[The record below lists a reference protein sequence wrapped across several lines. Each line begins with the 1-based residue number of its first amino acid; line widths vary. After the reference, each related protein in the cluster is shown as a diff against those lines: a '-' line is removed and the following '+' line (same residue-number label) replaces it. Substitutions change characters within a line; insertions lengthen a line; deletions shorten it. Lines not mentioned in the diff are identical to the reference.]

1 MDGLNRISF
10 TVFNLGEI
18 LIPCDQHNQLY
29 RFYDLLEVFAQST
42 ATATNSLT
50 INGLLLLKF
59 IFTIDHWPYEESRQL
74 QDINKIQTLAKDYK
88 NLLEVA
94 IGTDEDSPTANC
106 VTEMCKILHSM
117 NQLTN
122 FQIQCSS
129 KRRVDRSL
137 AYRLTF
143 DEMNWIIEITKT
155 VKEVLGSSAVC
166 KDSKG
171 LIHDLESLRKG
182 EATLETYRNL
192 YIQKIPKNTIERQ
205 LLLIMERIEG
215 GIHEVVLPILGL
227 VLNSL
232 ITCHSFISETQAF
245 D

>member
-1 MDGLNRISF
+1 M
-10 TVFNLGEI
+10 FNLGEI

-29 RFYDLLEVFAQST
+29 RFYDLLEVFAEST
-42 ATATNSLT
+42 AATHSLT

-59 IFTIDHWPYEESRQL
+59 IFTIDHWSYEESRQL

-94 IGTDEDSPTANC
+94 IGTDEDC
-106 VTEMCKILHSM
+106 VADICKILYSM

-122 FQIQCSS
+122 FQIQCST
-129 KRRVDRSL
+129 KTRVDHSL
-137 AYRLTF
+137 AYQLTF

-155 VKEVLGSSAVC
+155 VKEVFGCSAVC

-182 EATLETYRNL
+182 EATLETYKNF
-192 YIQKIPKNTIERQ
+192 YSMQNPPKNTIEGK
-205 LLLIMERIEG
+205 LLLIMERIKD
-215 GIHEVVLPILGL
+215 GIHEVVLH
-227 VLNSL
+227 
-232 ITCHSFISETQAF
+232 TF
-245 D
+245 